1 MKLNALVIEDC
12 EIMRKMLMQMLPLTG
27 LAEFKFTEAENGIDA
42 LARFSPDKIDIVFV
56 DWNMPKL
63 SGIDVVRKIRAS
75 EKTAHIPI
83 VMVTG
88 LGTVGNVEEALDS
101 AGASVYITKPYTI
114 DGLRRKLAKVIEGI
128 DAARNHGRGTKHPG
142 FLNKLINGAS

>member
-27 LAEFKFTEAENGIDA
+27 LAEFKFTEAENGVDA
-42 LARFSPDKIDIVFV
+42 LARFSPDKTDIVFV

-63 SGIDVVRKIRAS
+63 SGIDVVRKIRAL

-88 LGTVGNVEEALDS
+88 LGRVGNVEEALDS

-114 DGLRRKLAKVIEGI
+114 DDLRRKLAKVIEGI
-128 DAARNHGRGTKHPG
+128 DAARSQGRGPKQSG
-142 FLNKLINGAS
+142 ILGKLIGGAS

>member
-1 MKLNALVIEDC
+1 
-12 EIMRKMLMQMLPLTG
+12 MQMLPLTG
-27 LAEFKFTEAENGIDA
+27 LAEFKFTEAENGVDA
-42 LARFSPDKIDIVFV
+42 LARFNPDKTDIVFV

-114 DGLRRKLAKVIEGI
+114 DDLRRKLAKVIEGI
-128 DAARNHGRGTKHPG
+128 DAARIHGRGTKHPG
-142 FLNKLINGAS
+142 FLNKLISGAS